1 MKIEQITAITDEVF
15 EQINTLMTALSASY
29 QPDRA
34 TLNLLASSENSKLY
48 ILRKDKQIIGCY
60 TLGYYVSPTGRK
72 ACLEDVVVHP
82 DFRGQ
87 GLGKT
92 LITHAINELKNSG
105 VKQVLFTSKPSRIAA
120 NTLYKSLGF
129 TQKETNVYVMKFSS

>member
-1 MKIEQITAITDEVF
+1 MEIEQITTINDEVF
-15 EQINTLMTALSASY
+15 EQINTLMNALSTSY

-34 TLNLLASSENSKLY
+34 TLELLTSSNDSKLY
-48 ILRKDKQIIGCY
+48 ILRKDEQIIGSY
-60 TLGYYVSPTGRK
+60 TLGFYVSPTGRK

-120 NTLYKSLGF
+120 NALYKSLGF